1 MFQFD
6 FTLDKLA
13 KCISKNKNPQLWY
26 DAFCEYFPAFD
37 IVTPARVAGFVAQC
51 QHESG
56 DFTVLQENLNYGA
69 KGLRGLFGKYFPNDD
84 LARQYERKPE
94 MIANKIYGGRMG
106 NGPEASGDGWKY
118 RGRGIIQITG
128 KSNYAQCS
136 KDLFQDDTLVRD
148 PDLLREP
155 EWAVLSGCWFWHKNQ
170 LNQWCDQGD
179 MNTLTKKINGGFI
192 GLEDRVHHWNIAL
205 DIMESE

>member
-13 KCISKNKNPQLWY
+13 KCINKNKNPQLWY
-26 DAFCEYFPAFD
+26 DAFCEHFPAFD
-37 IVTPARVAGFVAQC
+37 IVTPSRVAGFVAQC
-51 QHESG
+51 QHESL
-56 DFTVLQENLNYGA
+56 DFTILQENLNYGA
-69 KGLRGLFGKYFPNDD
+69 KGLRGLFGKYFPNDE

-106 NGPEASGDGWKY
+106 NGPEASGEGWKY

-128 KSNYAQCS
+128 KNNYAQCS

-155 EWAVLSGCWFWHKNQ
+155 QWAVLSGCWFWHKNQ

>member
-13 KCISKNKNPQLWY
+13 RCISKNKNPQLWY
-26 DAFCEYFPAFD
+26 DAFCEHFPAFD
-37 IVTPARVAGFVAQC
+37 IVTPSRVAGFVAQC
-51 QHESG
+51 QHESL

-69 KGLRGLFGKYFPNDD
+69 KGLRGLFGKYFPNDE

-106 NGPEASGDGWKY
+106 NGPEASGEGWKY

-128 KSNYAQCS
+128 KNNYAQCS

-192 GLEDRVHHWNIAL
+192 GLEDRIHHWNIAL
-205 DIMESE
+205 DLMESE

>member
-13 KCISKNKNPQLWY
+13 RCISKNKNPQLWY
-26 DAFCEYFPAFD
+26 DAFCEHFPAFD
-37 IVTPARVAGFVAQC
+37 IVTPSRVAGFVAQC
-51 QHESG
+51 QHESL
-56 DFTVLQENLNYGA
+56 DFTILQENLNYGA
-69 KGLRGLFGKYFPNDD
+69 KGLRGLFGKYFPNDE

-106 NGPEASGDGWKY
+106 NGPETSGEGWKY

-128 KSNYAQCS
+128 KNNYAQCS

-155 EWAVLSGCWFWHKNQ
+155 QWAVLSGCWFWHKNQ

-192 GLEDRVHHWNIAL
+192 GLEDRIHHWNIAL
-205 DIMESE
+205 DLMESE

>member
-13 KCISKNKNPQLWY
+13 RCISKNKNPQLWY
-26 DAFCEYFPAFD
+26 DAFCEHFPAFD
-37 IVTPARVAGFVAQC
+37 IVTPSRVAGFVAQC
-51 QHESG
+51 QHESL
-56 DFTVLQENLNYGA
+56 DFTILQENLNYGA
-69 KGLRGLFGKYFPNDD
+69 KGLRGLFGKYFPNDE

-106 NGPEASGDGWKY
+106 NGPEASGEGWKY

-128 KSNYAQCS
+128 KNNYAQCS

-170 LNQWCDQGD
+170 LNQWCDKGD

-192 GLEDRVHHWNIAL
+192 GLEDRIHHWNIAL
-205 DIMESE
+205 DLMESE

>member
-13 KCISKNKNPQLWY
+13 RCISKNKNPQLWY
-26 DAFCEYFPAFD
+26 DAFCEHFPAFD
-37 IVTPARVAGFVAQC
+37 IVTPSRVAGFVAQC
-51 QHESG
+51 QHESL
-56 DFTVLQENLNYGA
+56 DFTILQENLNYGA
-69 KGLRGLFGKYFPNDD
+69 KGLRGLFGKYFPNDE

-128 KSNYAQCS
+128 KNNYAQCS

-192 GLEDRVHHWNIAL
+192 GLEDRIHHWNIAL
-205 DIMESE
+205 DLMEAE

>member
-13 KCISKNKNPQLWY
+13 KCINKNKNPHLWY
-26 DAFCEYFPAFD
+26 DAFCEHFPAFD
-37 IVTPARVAGFVAQC
+37 IVTPSRVAGFVAQC
-51 QHESG
+51 QHESL
-56 DFTVLQENLNYGA
+56 DFTILQENLNYGA
-69 KGLRGLFGKYFPNDD
+69 KGLRGLFGKYFPNDE

-106 NGPEASGDGWKY
+106 NGPEASGEGWKY

-128 KSNYAQCS
+128 KNNYAQCS

-155 EWAVLSGCWFWHKNQ
+155 QWAVLSGCWFWHKNQ

-192 GLEDRVHHWNIAL
+192 GLEDRIHHWNIAL
-205 DIMESE
+205 DLMEAE

>member
-13 KCISKNKNPQLWY
+13 RCISKNKNPQLWY
-26 DAFCEYFPAFD
+26 DAFCEHFPAFD
-37 IVTPARVAGFVAQC
+37 IVTPSRVAGFVAQC
-51 QHESG
+51 QHESL
-56 DFTVLQENLNYGA
+56 DFTILQENLNYGA
-69 KGLRGLFGKYFPNDD
+69 KGLRGLFGKYFPNDE

-106 NGPEASGDGWKY
+106 NGPEASGEGWKY

-128 KSNYAQCS
+128 KNNYAQCS

-192 GLEDRVHHWNIAL
+192 GLEDRIHHWNIAL
-205 DIMESE
+205 DLMESE